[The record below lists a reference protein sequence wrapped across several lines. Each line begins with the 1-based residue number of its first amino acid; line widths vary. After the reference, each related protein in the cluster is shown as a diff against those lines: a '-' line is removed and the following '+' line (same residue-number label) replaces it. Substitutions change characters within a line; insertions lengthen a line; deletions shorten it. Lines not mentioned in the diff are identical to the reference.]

1 MNASELTKSSQSKGF
16 SIKLSYSQLLK
27 ERQSSNDKKL
37 APYNSILGVAS
48 SNVAAYS
55 NGNDSYISYE
65 DSYLYGIYMG
75 IKWQCVEYARRW
87 TFLRKSSVFERVI
100 GANDIWNQ
108 IYYIEKVLDKEKI
121 PLKKHSNG
129 SPNRPINESYLI
141 YPIQKDMAYGY
152 FATSVDVLKHSIRIA
167 EQNFYF
173 NYWKMNYSREIPY
186 RFINNLYY
194 IEDIYDVYGWI
205 EIHDHKQLKPL
216 DKLTIQTIKMKN
228 EKI

>member
-141 YPIQKDMAYGY
+141 YPIQK
-152 FATSVDVLKHSIRIA
+152 S
-167 EQNFYF
+167 
-173 NYWKMNYSREIPY
+173 
-186 RFINNLYY
+186 
-194 IEDIYDVYGWI
+194 
-205 EIHDHKQLKPL
+205 
-216 DKLTIQTIKMKN
+216 
-228 EKI
+228 